1 MNFTSTIFLI
11 FLPVVILLYWV
22 IPNRF
27 RYIWLLLASY
37 FFYGYQ
43 NLLLLPLFVS
53 TTLVSYLCAIGI
65 DKTKN
70 RKLQT
75 FFLVLSCVFMLS
87 VLFVFKYLD
96 FTISNIEALARIFY
110 HDITLTRFNLILP
123 VGISFYTFQTMSY
136 VIDVYRGSF
145 KCEKHIGYYALFVSF
160 FPQLVAGP
168 IENPSNLLPQ
178 LRKEHRLDSECF
190 STGFYYLISGF
201 IKKIV
206 VADFLGIFVASAYSS
221 INEYSG
227 LMLLVA
233 TVFFAIQIYG
243 DFSGYSDIALGA
255 SALMGIKLSKN
266 FDHPYRSHSVRG
278 FYRRWHISLNQWFT
292 QYLYIPLGGS
302 RKGKARKVIN
312 TLIVFFASGLWHGA
326 RWTYVIW
333 GLLSGIVVC
342 LENLFL
348 PYLEKWEEK
357 SPKRK
362 KFISFVSVPITFFI
376 LCLGWIFFRSD
387 TLNDALLV
395 YQRIF
400 TSFVSGQGYESFQ
413 DIIFVSRV
421 IVAISLLLLLP
432 YLPKLDFHLKE
443 GNMSE
448 LTKTSLLYV
457 SLAFFIAFSY
467 LYQLSTTGESGFIY
481 FQF

>member
-11 FLPVVILLYWV
+11 FLPVVVLLYWV

-53 TTLVSYLCAIGI
+53 TTLVSYFCALGI
-65 DKTKN
+65 DKTKSK
-70 RKLQT
+70 KLHV
-75 FFLVLSCVFMLS
+75 FFLILSCVFMLG

-96 FTISNIEALARIFY
+96 FTISNIEALARIF
-110 HDITLTRFNLILP
+110 HHNLTLTKFNLILP

-136 VIDVYRGSF
+136 VIDVYRGKF

-168 IENPSNLLPQ
+168 IENPGNLIPQ
-178 LRKEHRLDSECF
+178 LRKDHHLDSECF
-190 STGFYYLISGF
+190 TDGFYYLLSGF

-206 VADFLGIFVASAYSS
+206 VADFLGVFVASAYSN
-221 INEYSG
+221 IEEYSG
-227 LMLLVA
+227 CMLLVA
-233 TVFFAIQIYG
+233 TVFFALQIYG

-255 SALMGIKLSKN
+255 SALMGIKLSQN
-266 FDHPYRSHSVRG
+266 FDHPYHSHSVRE

-302 RKGKARKVIN
+302 RKGKIRKVIN

-326 RWTYVIW
+326 KWTYVIW
-333 GLLSGIVVC
+333 GMLSGIIVC

-348 PYLEKWEEK
+348 PYLDKFKEK
-357 SPKRK
+357 SKRREK
-362 KFISFVSVPITFFI
+362 IISVISVPITFFI

-387 TLNDALLV
+387 SLSDALLV

-400 TSFVSGQGYESFQ
+400 TSFVPGIGYESFQ
-413 DIIFVSRV
+413 DIFFVLRV
-421 IVAISLLLLLP
+421 IIAISLLLLLP
-432 YLPKLDFHLKE
+432 LLPKLDFNSNDTSL
-443 GNMSE
+443 
-448 LTKTSLLYV
+448 LYKTSLLYV
-457 SLAFFIAFSY
+457 SLTAFIAFCY
-467 LYQLSTTGESGFIY
+467 VYQLSTTGESGFIY